1 MDLSKFDQQVDLE
14 ALKADAEE
22 AKKNGG
28 LGEYPDLEDGTYVVK
43 VEKMEV
49 GETKDGRPMFKAMFR
64 IVEGEH
70 EKHCIFMN
78 RVIYGTK
85 NDASMIASVVTFLEN
100 LEPSE
105 DVGDIVFDSYSQFAD
120 LVLDVMED
128 IDGALEYEIEYKKDV
143 FNNVSIKDVFEV

>member
-1 MDLSKFDQQVDLE
+1 MDFSKFDQQVDLN

-28 LGEYPDLEDGTYVVK
+28 GEYPELPDGTYVAK
-43 VEKMEV
+43 VEKMEI

-64 IVEGEH
+64 IVEGEY
-70 EKHCIFMN
+70 KKQCMFMN
-78 RVIYGTK
+78 RVLYGTK
-85 NDASMIASVVTFLEN
+85 NDANMIASVVTFLEK

-105 DVGDIVFDSYSQFAD
+105 DVGEILFDSYSQFSD

-128 IDGALEYEIEYKKDV
+128 VADALEYEVEYKANS
-143 FNNVSIKDVFEV
+143 FNNISVKDVFEV